1 MSNKMFPIQSDEGAA
16 PHPLWIPWSIA
27 ELAYSVYSARYGRGQ
42 TLERLGER
50 GGFGPGEMDMFVPDW
65 RERCSELTTLRSRV
79 EELEKQLAAF
89 APFAGPDGEPRK
101 VLGKLQVTADHCIVG
116 DDLAIELFNE
126 KGERLNTIGNG
137 MARGPVVFCS
147 DTGERF
153 RLSYPFHKCYS
164 TPAAAQSAKESQ

>member
-1 MSNKMFPIQSDEGAA
+1 MSEN
-16 PHPLWIPWSIA
+16 PHGRE
-27 ELAYSVYSARYGRGQ
+27 ELMESLNRCMNAQNA
-42 TLERLGER
+42 LIIERN
-50 GGFGPGEMDMFVPDW
+50 
-65 RERCSELTTLRSRV
+65 TLRSRV

-126 KGERLNTIGNG
+126 KGDRLNTIGNG